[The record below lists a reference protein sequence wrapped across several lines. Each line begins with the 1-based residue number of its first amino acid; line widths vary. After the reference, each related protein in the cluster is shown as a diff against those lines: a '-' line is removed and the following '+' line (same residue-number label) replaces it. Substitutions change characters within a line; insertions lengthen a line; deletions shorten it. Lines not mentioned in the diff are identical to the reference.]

1 MEGVGEVVA
10 AVFTSG
16 AMPRV
21 RPKAKKRLL
30 QVICMLYVCL
40 SVESMVV
47 LWVGVTLSEEERGG
61 QKWRLYTFWKL
72 QYLGEPNFRREKSH
86 IHAFVSNVT
95 GLAPRCGSLAW
106 RVRENMRKL
115 IKRIQWLSF
124 WMKSFLQTGPDLQN
138 LAGIRAVFYEG
149 KNRQKFV

>member
-1 MEGVGEVVA
+1 MGEVVVA

-16 AMPRV
+16 ALPRV

-40 SVESMVV
+40 SVESMAV

-61 QKWRLYTFWKL
+61 QEWRLYTFWKL
-72 QYLGEPNFRREKSH
+72 EYLGEPNIRREKSH
-86 IHAFVSNVT
+86 IHTFFSSVT
-95 GLAPRCGSLAW
+95 GLAPECGSLAW

-115 IKRIQWLSF
+115 IKRMQWLSF
-124 WMKSFLQTGPDLQN
+124 WMKSFFCKQGPDLRN
-138 LAGIRAVFYEG
+138 LAAIKAVLYKG